1 MSNFLRKF
9 RIISLSFLLV
19 FILVGCGTDPVDDD
33 SDPDPIVDTT
43 APVFSG
49 VENVHFV
56 IGDDAPDYL
65 DGITVDDDTDGDLT
79 TSIVMDNSLVDLA
92 VAGTYT
98 ITITVS
104 DEAGNEET
112 DTFDV
117 IVTEY
122 VLTDQEKA
130 ELDISLIDLTDLR
143 GYGPNGSSLSWSS
156 SDKYV
161 ITEKGLVIRPSIG
174 SDPVTVT
181 LSATVLNGEYTT
193 EISYDILVLPREE
206 SVVTSQTVLAFEG
219 TSEEYIVE
227 DQAEVDIYFVDEG
240 TVPYIDVETYIDL
253 INGAIESDELVYT
266 NPETDVL
273 LLTYEVEYEDFDG
286 QMVTETFTA
295 TIDFTENTFTVNNFG
310 FFENY
315 VSPTESD
322 YGEGLTYVGADYVDP
337 MEVTIPLGEYK
348 FDLVIHDDE
357 GVITYLMP
365 FHVANLLFAGGIY
378 YDVYYNG
385 DMLYGID
392 TFGISSSGEDDLI
405 LQDLVRTSSLNEET
419 ASEDLKEATYNFLA
433 LAFDFFYGL
442 KEDQGVDTYYDY
454 LIDYADDLISRT
466 DTTMYRTIAEI
477 AYGLDDLHTSHVFYG
492 YYTDVENDYALT
504 SIGQLGPN
512 SQGYYTRSWSVQ
524 DLYEERFGAI
534 VPMVRELD
542 GGKTIVIYISGF
554 SIDTPGEIF
563 KYLDDLDPIVE
574 NVVLDLGNNGGGNLG
589 AVLRIFGYMTEEQ
602 IQYHS
607 QNPGDGSAVTYYI
620 ESDYVAYDYNWF
632 IISSSVTFSAANLMV
647 SIAKELGIATIIGKD
662 SSGGASSI
670 GVIMTPDGSTLLIST
685 NNVLSTR
692 VGDDYFSIEYGIEVD
707 YTMVDI
713 TDPDEIIAAINLANS
728 EAE

>member
-1 MSNFLRKF
+1 VSNFLRKF